1 MPETSSRRKTADGKQ
16 QSHGLKTEVISMEE
30 TTNTQQT
37 SEQEVQQDIAEP
49 KPSAQ
54 EHEADKKP
62 PEKTFTQ
69 KELDEIIEKRL
80 KRERASAE
88 EKAGQAQK
96 EISALKTRNICY
108 KLGIKE
114 DCIEDA
120 VTLAERIVNDK
131 TDIEAALSKILE
143 KYPAFGG
150 SAETPKNKTTGVKT
164 ETTVETDDTALR
176 KAFGLPSKK

>member
-1 MPETSSRRKTADGKQ
+1 MDENKT
-16 QSHGLKTEVISMEE
+16 TE
-30 TTNTQQT
+30 T
-37 SEQEVQQDIAEP
+37 SEQNGTEASVTETVG
-49 KPSAQ
+49 Q
-54 EHEADKKP
+54 EQTEEKT
-62 PEKTFTQ
+62 PEKIFTQ

-131 TDIEAALSKILE
+131 TDMEAALSKVLG
-143 KYPAFGG
+143 KYPAFG
-150 SAETPKNKTTGVKT
+150 STAEKAPKVTTTGVKT
-164 ETTVETDDTALR
+164 ETTEETDDSALR
-176 KAFGLPSKK
+176 KAFGLPAKK

>member
-1 MPETSSRRKTADGKQ
+1 
-16 QSHGLKTEVISMEE
+16 MEE

-37 SEQEVQQDIAEP
+37 SDQEVQLE
-49 KPSAQ
+49 PSAQ

-62 PEKTFTQ
+62 SEKTFTQ

-131 TDIEAALSKILE
+131 TDIETALSKILE

-150 SAETPKNKTTGVKT
+150 SAEAPKNKTTGVKT